1 MTYFTSDQHFGHENI
16 IRFCQRP
23 FKGAAEM
30 NEVLVEKWNAKVGA
44 GDEVWVLGDLL
55 FRSATVE
62 PILERLKGRKHLIF
76 GNHDHS
82 WIKKVDL
89 KKYFVSTHTIYSGTI
104 DGRLVTMCHYP
115 MLCWPQ
121 ARSSYMIYGH
131 IHNNFRDDYWP
142 LIMKRSR
149 MLNAGVEV
157 NNYEPVTFDELVA
170 NNKKFRDDY
179 AASGLADTTEF
190 FCAEA

>member
-23 FKGAAEM
+23 FRGAAEM
-30 NEVLVEKWNAKVGA
+30 NEVLVEKWNAKVG
-44 GDEVWVLGDLL
+44 VV
-55 FRSATVE
+55 
-62 PILERLKGRKHLIF
+62 
-76 GNHDHS
+76 
-82 WIKKVDL
+82 
-89 KKYFVSTHTIYSGTI
+89 
-104 DGRLVTMCHYP
+104 
-115 MLCWPQ
+115 
-121 ARSSYMIYGH
+121 
-131 IHNNFRDDYWP
+131 RDDYWP

-149 MLNAGVEV
+149 MLNVSVEV

-179 AASGLADTTEF
+179 AASSLADTTEF